1 MIIIIQSCMRIYY
14 SPATEPSTAAPDSS
28 DWHFIAMWDGTKG
41 LVEVKRGLL
50 HAKRELHD
58 YLNEGD

>member
-1 MIIIIQSCMRIYY
+1 MRMYY

-28 DWHFIAMWDGTKG
+28 DWHFMAMWDGTKG

-50 HAKRELHD
+50 HAKRELQD